1 MKKNVRIVQINGFRG
16 LFITLFIIACLAAGF
31 VAFPAFLSMH
41 VWNYLATKTLSFP
54 TISFAEG
61 LLLWGIILM
70 SIFIFNKRK
79 FIVSFNSQ
87 QELSDEEIKSVI
99 TKIKERAVNH
109 KIIMPENIT
118 PSNIEKND
126 LKQDNNEIK
135 THQD

>member
-54 TISFAEG
+54 TIGFAEG